1 MTQVSMST
9 PVNAAP
15 DQVWRL
21 IGGFDAMPDWHPLIT
36 RSDASEG
43 GRVRHLTLA
52 DGAVVVERLLSFSES
67 DRAYGYAIIGG
78 PIPVAN
84 YRATLRVAARPGQP
98 GSVVEWASEFEPAGA
113 PEADVV
119 ALIRGVFQAGFDQL
133 GRVFPG

>member
-9 PVNAAP
+9 QVNASP

-21 IGGFDAMPDWHPLIT
+21 IGGFDALPDWLPLIV
-36 RSDASEG
+36 RSETSEG
-43 GRVRHLTLA
+43 GRLRHVTLV
-52 DGAVVVERLLSFSES
+52 DGAVLVERLLSFSES
-67 DRAYGYAIIGG
+67 DRSYAYAIIGG

-84 YRATLRVAARPGQP
+84 YRATLRVVERAGQP
-98 GSVVEWASEFEPAGA
+98 GSTVEWSSEFEPAGA

-133 GRVFPG
+133 GKAFPG

>member
-9 PVNAAP
+9 QVNTSP

-21 IGGFDAMPDWHPLIT
+21 IGGFDALPDWLPLIV
-36 RSDASEG
+36 RSATSEG
-43 GRVRHLTLA
+43 GRLRHVTLV
-52 DGAVVVERLLSFSES
+52 DGAVLVERLLSFSES
-67 DRAYGYAIIGG
+67 DRSYAYAIVGG

-84 YRATLRVAARPGQP
+84 YRAALRVVARAGQP
-98 GSVVEWASEFEPAGA
+98 GSTVEWSSEFEPAGA

-133 GRVFPG
+133 GKVFPG

>member
-9 PVNAAP
+9 QVNASP

-21 IGGFDAMPDWHPLIT
+21 IGGFDALPDWLPLIT
-36 RSDASEG
+36 CSETSEG
-43 GRVRHLTLA
+43 GRLRHVTLA
-52 DGAVVVERLLSFSES
+52 DGAVLVERLLSFSES
-67 DRAYGYAIIGG
+67 DRSYAYAIVGG

-84 YRATLRVAARPGQP
+84 YRATLRVRPQAGQP
-98 GSVVEWASEFEPAGA
+98 GSVVDWASEFEPAGA

-133 GRVFPG
+133 GKVFPG